1 VSSTGGGDGDG
12 IGDRNAL
19 APLLAAQQLSVACE
33 SRVTAVLAGQP
44 ASTRTLVGRVHEQEQ
59 VHVAATRRGLRRL
72 GARPSPPPGTDAA
85 IDAELARHRIPGR
98 CGHLRGPGD
107 ALALLVD
114 AERAA
119 IGAAYVALSEIHD
132 GRLAVLVA
140 QMMASDA
147 QHEALLDEARHPG
160 AIAAAIPYGVVEG
173 IA

>member
-1 VSSTGGGDGDG
+1 VSSGAPGAGDGD
-12 IGDRNAL
+12 AL
-19 APLLAAQQLSVACE
+19 APLLAAQQLSTACD
-33 SRVTAVLAGQP
+33 SRVTRMLAGQP
-44 ASTRTLVGRVHEQEQ
+44 ASTRRLVGRVHVQEQ
-59 VHVAATRRGLRRL
+59 AHVTATRAALRHL
-72 GARPSPPPGTDAA
+72 GARPSPAPGTDAE

-98 CGHLRGPGD
+98 PGHLRGPGD

-114 AERAA
+114 VERAA
-119 IGAAYVALSEIHD
+119 IGAAYVALSQIHD

-160 AIAAAIPYGVVEG
+160 AVAAAIPYGVVEG